1 MSEIEP
7 SKSKKYIEEM
17 ERFLLHEDI
26 FTNEV
31 IPDSEAHYFWEVLA
45 SLLKKREAIY
55 WLIFLFVGIFF
66 TTLVMKA
73 IDNFNQ
79 AQLAYEMNLST
90 ASGDFT
96 VEIYKTPVH
105 HQTIVNQ
112 KPTTPN
118 NAKPQ

>member
-1 MSEIEP
+1 MSEFEP

-31 IPDSEAHYFWEVLA
+31 IPDSEAHYFWEVIAARLQ
-45 SLLKKREAIY
+45 KRETTY

-66 TTLVMKA
+66 TALIMNA
-73 IDNFNQ
+73 INNFNR

-105 HQTIVNQ
+105 HHIIQKQMVQTFNNV
-112 KPTTPN
+112 TT
-118 NAKPQ
+118 Q